1 MISFTTYALLGGV
14 CTISLA
20 ISVSHRGIS
29 CRLSGR
35 LLCAFIVFALLLTS
49 KIAENEVIDDCQSV
63 HVKLGE
69 STICFPGS
77 LTNMYGGVA

>member
-1 MISFTTYALLGGV
+1 MISFHYALLGRV

-35 LLCAFIVFALLLTS
+35 PLCAYIVFGLLLLTS
-49 KIAENEVIDDCQSV
+49 KIAKKWSNRRLPVLSMYNWVNE
-63 HVKLGE
+63 LF
-69 STICFPGS
+69 FPPG
-77 LTNMYGGVA
+77 L